1 MYVKISIVQC
11 KYYYIKCLPTW
22 RDHTVHIHVMILILY
37 HIILCYIILISYNYN
52 LIRFGDVGLQPG
64 NRLLLPG
71 GEDYLPISNTSLE
84 NTPYPISKHL
94 KVVLSWTN

>member
-1 MYVKISIVQC
+1 MQVI
-11 KYYYIKCLPTW
+11 PTW

-37 HIILCYIILISYNYN
+37 HIVLYYIILKSYNYN

-71 GEDYLPISNTSLE
+71 GEDYLPFNIQVSIYLLD
-84 NTPYPISKHL
+84 Y
-94 KVVLSWTN
+94 LSILIEVPN